1 MAAALL
7 CLTLLSLLIVHSSCE
22 QVPSI
27 IHDACKASRD
37 PPACE
42 DWLSRFGRVPPNAT
56 ALQLIQSSLQVIS
69 GDLKKGRVLAQD
81 ILKSSAGNPNRTTD
95 AQSCL
100 DGVISSAY
108 RADLVA
114 GALHRR
120 QTKEA
125 RAWMS
130 SSLGAKYDCWSELLN
145 ETSKPDETTPFF
157 NSTPISG
164 GSATLSMLVNYDL
177 YGEKIGLWGPV
188 RTERDGFWEPVTR
201 SKPFLGGGVPRGL
214 QANVV
219 VCKGRGLCD
228 YDTVQEAVN
237 NAPSGSNKRFVIWIK
252 TGVYEETV
260 LVGLD
265 KRNVVFL
272 GDGMGKTVITGSK
285 NAGQP
290 GVSTFRSA
298 TVGVVGDGFMA
309 SNITF
314 QNTAGPKTYQAVAFR
329 SDSDRSIIENCEF
342 LGNQDTLYPHGMRQ
356 YYKSCRIQGNVDFIF
371 GNGAAVFEDC
381 HILIA
386 PRQQNPEK
394 GGQNPITAHGRTDPA
409 MSTGFVFQN
418 CVINGTEAY
427 MALFRSNPKVHAN
440 FLGRPWKA
448 YSRTVFISCEL
459 DAIVT
464 SDGWMPWDGEFALET
479 LYYGEYKN
487 AGAGSDTSGR
497 VRWSSRI
504 PAEHVASYS
513 VANFIQGDRWIRG
526 I

>member
-1 MAAALL
+1 MAAFFS
-7 CLTLLSLLIVHSSCE
+7 LTLLSLFIAHSSCN
-22 QVPSI
+22 QVPNI

-37 PPACE
+37 PPECE
-42 DWLSRFGRVPPNAT
+42 DWLSRVGQVPPNAT

-69 GDLKKGRVLAQD
+69 SDLERGRVLVED
-81 ILKSSAGNPNRTTD
+81 ILNSSAGNPNRTTD

-100 DGVISSAY
+100 EGVLTSAY
-108 RADLVA
+108 RADLAA
-114 GALHRR
+114 GALRR
-120 QTKEA
+120 YQTKEA

-130 SSLGAKYDCWSELLN
+130 GSLGAKYDCWSELLN
-145 ETSKPDETTPFF
+145 ETSKPNDTPPFF

-164 GSATLSMLVNYDL
+164 GSATLAMVVNYYL
-177 YGEKIGLWGPV
+177 YGEKTGSWGPV
-188 RTERDGFWEPVTR
+188 RSERDGFWEPVSS
-201 SKPFLGGGVPRGL
+201 SKQGSGGGVPRGL
-214 QANVV
+214 QADVV
-219 VCKGRGLCD
+219 VCKGGGVCD
-228 YDTVQEAVN
+228 YDTVQEAVDR
-237 NAPSGSNKRFVIWIK
+237 APSGSDRRFVIWIK
-252 TGVYEETV
+252 AGVYEETV

-290 GVSTFRSA
+290 GVSTYRSA
-298 TVGVVGDGFMA
+298 TVGVRGDGFMA

-314 QNTAGPKTYQAVAFR
+314 ENTAGHKTYQAVAFR
-329 SDSDRSIIENCEF
+329 SDSDRSVIENCEF
-342 LGNQDTLYPHGMRQ
+342 LGNQDTLYLHSMRQ

-394 GGQNPITAHGRTDPA
+394 GGQNAITAHARTDPA

-418 CVINGTEAY
+418 CVVNGTEAY
-427 MALFRSNPKVHAN
+427 MALFRSNPQVHAN

-448 YSRTVFISCEL
+448 YARTVFISCEL

-487 AGAGSDTSGR
+487 VGAGSDTKGR

-504 PAEHVASYS
+504 PAEHAASYS
-513 VANFIQGDRWIRG
+513 VANFIQGDQWIHG

>member
-1 MAAALL
+1 MAAFLS
-7 CLTLLSLLIVHSSCE
+7 LTLLLLFLIAHSSC
-22 QVPSI
+22 SI

-37 PPACE
+37 PLGCE
-42 DWLSRFGRVPPNAT
+42 DWLSLSGHVPPNAT
-56 ALQLIQSSLQVIS
+56 ALQLIQSSLQLIS
-69 GDLKKGRVLAQD
+69 TDVKKGGAMVQD
-81 ILKSSAGNPNRTTD
+81 ILASSAANPNLT
-95 AQSCL
+95 AAAHSCL
-100 DGVISSAY
+100 EMVRYAAY

-114 GALHRR
+114 RALRR
-120 QTKEA
+120 RDTKEA

-130 SSLGAKYDCWSELLN
+130 GSLGYKYDCWSALKYVN
-145 ETSKPDETTPFF
+145 DTSQVVKTMSFF
-157 NSTPISG
+157 DSTLIGCS
-164 GSATLSMLVNYDL
+164 SATLAMLVNYDL
-177 YGEKIGLWGPV
+177 YGEKTGSWGPV
-188 RTERDGFWEPVTR
+188 RTERDGFWEPVSQ
-201 SKPFLGGGVPRGL
+201 SKSFSGGGVPRGL
-214 QANVV
+214 KADVV
-219 VCKGRGLCD
+219 VCKGGGGCD
-228 YDTVQEAVN
+228 YDTVQKAVDR
-237 NAPSGSNKRFVIWIK
+237 AASGSDKRFVIRIK
-252 TGVYEETV
+252 AGVYEETV

-290 GVSTFRSA
+290 GMSTYRSF
-298 TVGVVGDGFMA
+298 TVGVLGDGFMA

-314 QNTAGPKTYQAVAFR
+314 QNTAGPETHQAVAFR

-342 LGNQDTLYPHGMRQ
+342 LGNQDTLYAHSMRQ

-371 GNGAAVFEDC
+371 GNAAAFFEDC
-381 HILIA
+381 HILVA

-394 GGQNPITAHGRTDPA
+394 GERNAVTAHGRTDPA
-409 MSTGFVFQN
+409 QSTGFIFQN
-418 CVINGTEAY
+418 CVVNGTEAY
-427 MALFRSNPKVHAN
+427 MALFRHNPKVHIN

-448 YSRTVFISCEL
+448 YSRTVFVSCDLE
-459 DAIVT
+459 AIVT
-464 SDGWMPWDGEFALET
+464 SDGWMPWDGDFALET

-513 VANFIQGDRWIRG
+513 AGNFIQGDRWIHG

>member
-1 MAAALL
+1 MAAF
-7 CLTLLSLLIVHSSCE
+7 LSLISLLFVLIAQHSSC
-22 QVPSI
+22 SI
-27 IHDACKASRD
+27 IHDACTASRD
-37 PPACE
+37 PPECE
-42 DWLSRFGRVPPNAT
+42 DWLSRFTHVPPNAT
-56 ALQLIQSSLQVIS
+56 ALQLIQSSLHLIS
-69 GDLKKGRVLAQD
+69 GELEKGRVLVQD
-81 ILKSSAGNPNRTTD
+81 ILNDPNRTVK
-95 AQSCL
+95 AQNCL
-100 DGVISSAY
+100 EGVDSSLY
-108 RADLVA
+108 RADLVF
-114 GALHRR
+114 GALRRR

-130 SSLGAKYDCWSELLN
+130 SSLGAKYDCWTELIN
-145 ETSKPDETTPFF
+145 ETSNANETTPFF

-164 GSATLSMLVNYDL
+164 GGHTLAMLVNYDL
-177 YGEKIGLWGPV
+177 YDEKTGSWGPV
-188 RTERDGFWEPVTR
+188 RTERDGFWEPVSR
-201 SKPFLGGGVPRGL
+201 SKSFSGAGVPRGL
-214 QANVV
+214 QADVV
-219 VCKGRGLCD
+219 VCKDGGGCH
-228 YDTVQEAVN
+228 YDTVQKAVD
-237 NAPSGSNKRFVIWIK
+237 NAPSGSDKRFVVWIK

-260 LVGLD
+260 VVGLD

-285 NAGQP
+285 NVGQP

-298 TVGVVGDGFMA
+298 TVGILGDGFMA

-371 GNGAAVFEDC
+371 GNAAAFFEDC
-381 HILIA
+381 HILVA

-394 GGQNPITAHGRTDPA
+394 GEKNAVTAHGRTDPA

-418 CVINGTEAY
+418 CVVNGTEAY
-427 MALFRSNPKVHAN
+427 LALFRQNPKVHTN

-459 DAIVT
+459 EDIVT
-464 SDGWMPWDGEFALET
+464 SDGWMPWDGDFALET

-513 VANFIQGDRWIRG
+513 LANFIQGDRWING
-526 I
+526 V

>member
-1 MAAALL
+1 MAAF
-7 CLTLLSLLIVHSSCE
+7 LSLILLFVLLIAQHSSC
-22 QVPSI
+22 SI

-37 PPACE
+37 PPECE
-42 DWLSRFGRVPPNAT
+42 DWLTRFGHVTPNAT
-56 ALQLIQSSLQVIS
+56 ALQLIQSSLHLIS
-69 GDLKKGRVLAQD
+69 SDLENGRVLVQD
-81 ILKSSAGNPNRTTD
+81 ILNSSAGDPNRTVK
-95 AQSCL
+95 AQGCL
-100 DGVISSAY
+100 EGVLSSLY
-108 RADLVA
+108 RADLVF
-114 GALHRR
+114 GALRRR

-130 SSLGAKYDCWSELLN
+130 SSLGAKYDCWSELIN
-145 ETSKPDETTPFF
+145 DTSTVNETTPFF
-157 NSTPISG
+157 NSTPVSG
-164 GSATLSMLVNYDL
+164 GSATLAMLVNYDL
-177 YGEKIGLWGPV
+177 YGEETGSWGPV
-188 RTERDGFWEPVTR
+188 RTERDGFWEPVSR
-201 SKPFLGGGVPRGL
+201 SKSGSVGGVPRGL
-214 QANVV
+214 QADVV
-219 VCKGRGLCD
+219 VCKGGGGCD
-228 YDTVQEAVN
+228 YDTVQKAVD
-237 NAPSGSNKRFVIWIK
+237 NAPSGSDKRFVIWIK

-260 LVGLD
+260 VVGLD
-265 KRNVVFL
+265 KRNLVFL

-298 TVGVVGDGFMA
+298 TVGILGDGFMA

-314 QNTAGPKTYQAVAFR
+314 ENTAGPKSIQAVAFR

-371 GNGAAVFEDC
+371 GNAAAFFEDC
-381 HILIA
+381 HILVA

-394 GGQNPITAHGRTDPA
+394 GEKNAVTAHGRTDPA

-418 CVINGTEAY
+418 CVVNGTEAY
-427 MALFRSNPKVHAN
+427 MALFRQKPKVHIN

-459 DAIVT
+459 EAIVT
-464 SDGWMPWDGEFALET
+464 SDGWMPWDRDFALET
-479 LYYGEYKN
+479 LYYGEYN
-487 AGAGSDTSGR
+487 NVGAGSDTSGR
-497 VRWSSRI
+497 VRWSSQI

-513 VANFIQGDRWIRG
+513 LANFIQGDRWING